1 MGAGSVAIDTGGS
14 GSGIIAGSPTTGVK
28 NLNMESTSDIIYLTQ
43 SYHSDSSVLRGLAVA
58 WAKSKWDRKQ
68 KL

>member
-14 GSGIIAGSPTTGVK
+14 GSGIIAGSPTGSK
-28 NLNMESTSDIIYLTQ
+28 NLFIESTSDIIDLTQ